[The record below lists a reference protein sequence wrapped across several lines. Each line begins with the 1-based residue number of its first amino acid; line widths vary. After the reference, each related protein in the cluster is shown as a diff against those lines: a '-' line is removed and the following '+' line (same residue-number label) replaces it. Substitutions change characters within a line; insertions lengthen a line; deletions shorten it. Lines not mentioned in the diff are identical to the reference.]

1 MVIAPSLI
9 NAERRAYN
17 RDEINSRRRTEPL
30 WRKFGNRTVI
40 GQFTMDSRGNH
51 LLPEK
56 RALFAR
62 LNKIQGSLIN
72 SLERNFWEA
81 KPKLSY
87 IANRLDIPDYIQ
99 ETAWNIYRL
108 AAKKKLTMGRS
119 IESFIGASMY
129 AAIRVHEF
137 PRLMEEVVECSI
149 LPLRSI
155 HRALAL
161 IVRKILPELGMKYSP
176 ISSNCLIHR
185 FGNELHL
192 SMPIQQKA
200 KKLLFVA
207 KRSGMSRIGKDPKGI
222 AAAVL
227 YLAAKDTEEKRTQT
241 NIAAIAR
248 ITEVTLRTRAKQIWK
263 FANRFTTIP
272 PQWMAR

>member
-1 MVIAPSLI
+1 MVIAPNLI

-17 RDEINSRRRTEPL
+17 ADEISSRRRTEPL
-30 WRKFGNRTVI
+30 WRCFGNRTVI
-40 GQFTMDSRGNH
+40 GQYNTDSRGRH
-51 LLPEK
+51 LHPEK
-56 RALFAR
+56 RALFSR

-72 SLERNFWEA
+72 SLERNYWEA
-81 KPKLSY
+81 KPKLHH
-87 IANRLDIPDYIQ
+87 IATRLDIPDFIQ
-99 ETAWNIYRL
+99 ETAWNIYKL
-108 AAKKKLTMGRS
+108 SAKKKLTMGRS
-119 IESFIGASMY
+119 IEAFIGASMY
-129 AAIRVHEF
+129 AAIRVHEY

-149 LPLRSI
+149 LPLRTI
-155 HRALAL
+155 HKALAL
-161 IVRKILPELGMKYSP
+161 IVRRVLPDLGLRYSP
-176 ISSNCLIHR
+176 ISSNRLIYR

-200 KKLLFVA
+200 TRLLFIA

-241 NIAAIAR
+241 NIASIAR

-263 FANRFTTIP
+263 YTTRFARISAQIIP
-272 PQWMAR
+272 K